1 MGKLDQ
7 YYRFNKVAGINIHL
21 QNDGQALIQLC
32 AVEASGDQLE
42 ITKKLTDLTSI
53 GQLKEHVAGKS
64 LISLNLSGKGILQRR
79 IDRVETV
86 DQNAFNKIMP
96 NAKLEDFYVQNFVS
110 GEHSFVSVTRKPE
123 ADKWV
128 SQLSE
133 LSFQPLLLSLGVFPI
148 DSIIPQLNI
157 YEPETIINGY
167 QIQRNDK
174 GEWLNIKTTEDSSA
188 FAIKLASEKIDEKLL
203 IPYAAAFQLVMINQL
218 DPISANDEKL
228 NKTLHAKQ
236 AEQKLKVQGVMVL
249 GVIFTLLLVN
259 FVLLSW
265 LNTSNTALSGQVGKY
280 AETTTNELQISDRI
294 KEKEALLHTL
304 GWDGGINKSIL
315 IDQVS
320 SLLPQ
325 EVTLSEL
332 TLNPVD
338 IVSSRVQKITA
349 FYNRKITITGNSEKI
364 IPVNEWIARIKTR
377 SWVKNIQLENFAYDN
392 ELNTGRFTIAINY

>member
-42 ITKKLTDLTSI
+42 ITKKLTDVTSI

-203 IPYAAAFQLVMINQL
+203 VPYAAAFQLVMTNQL

-325 EVTLSEL
+325 EVTLSDL

-338 IVSSRVQKITA
+338 IVSSRVQKTTA
-349 FYNRKITITGNSEKI
+349 FYNRKIAITGNSEKI